1 MFDWEA
7 FQEGALWFLLA
18 FGAAAV
24 FTILFK
30 LLYQMVT
37 PYEEKR
43 LIREGNVAA
52 AISLGG
58 ALIGFA
64 IALSKAL
71 SQATSPA
78 EFAVWAALAALIQIL
93 AFVLVRAVLVRD
105 LAARI
110 ERGEVSTAVYLAA
123 ISISAGLL
131 NAASMTE

>member
-1 MFDWEA
+1 MFDWQA
-7 FQEGALWFLLA
+7 FQQGALWFLIA
-18 FGAAAV
+18 FGAAAL
-24 FTILFK
+24 FTVAFK
-30 LLYQMVT
+30 ILYQMVT
-37 PYEEKR
+37 PYQERR

-52 AISLGG
+52 AITLSG

-71 SQATSPA
+71 SQATSPT
-78 EFAVWAALAALIQIL
+78 EFAVWAVLAGLIQIL
-93 AFVLVRAVLVRD
+93 VFVVVRAAVLRD

-110 ERGEVSTAVYLAA
+110 ERGEVSTAIYLAA

>member
-7 FQEGALWFLLA
+7 FQHGALWFLAA
-18 FGAAAV
+18 FGAAALIT
-24 FTILFK
+24 FAFK
-30 LLYQMVT
+30 FVYQIVT
-37 PYEEKR
+37 PHDEAR

-52 AISLGG
+52 SITLGG

-71 SQATSPA
+71 AQATSPA

-93 AFVLVRAVLVRD
+93 VFIVMHTVGIRD

-110 ERGEVSTAVYLAA
+110 ERGEVSTAIYLAS

>member
-1 MFDWEA
+1 MFDWQA
-7 FQEGALWFLLA
+7 FQEGAMWFLLA

-24 FTILFK
+24 ITILFK
-30 LLYQMVT
+30 FLYQAFT
-37 PYEEKR
+37 PYEERK

-64 IALSKAL
+64 IALSQAL
-71 SQATSPA
+71 AQATSPV
-78 EFAVWAALAALIQIL
+78 EFLVWAALAALIQIL
-93 AFVLVRAVLVRD
+93 VFVLVRAFLVRD

-110 ERGEVSTAVYLAA
+110 ERGEISTAVYLAA
-123 ISISAGLL
+123 ISIAAGLL